1 MFPSKLQFFSWEL
14 KSPAHEEL
22 GDTRGCIQL
31 QLLHRAR
38 PALPGAPVC
47 SSVSICDPPG
57 RDTPSH
63 RPGEPGSGASP
74 LRRKGEEEKGDI
86 QLCQASAPTTLSA
99 GQCHAKITGSQ
110 QTAWLQSIT
119 PAHYSQSFVPKRI
132 PVMSNDKFP
141 IPELLLTAQR
151 ADPAPGHPG
160 RPHSPVMGWS
170 SSSEQAE
177 ALANRRYRVTALSAF
192 RFLRIFITFP
202 S

>member
-1 MFPSKLQFFSWEL
+1 MGVQVQGQVPSLALLQLQPPQGELRKLLQQGWKMFPSELQLFSWDL
-14 KSPAHEEL
+14 KSPAHGEL

-63 RPGEPGSGASP
+63 KPGEPGSGASP

-119 PAHYSQSFVPKRI
+119 PAGLIPRALFQKGFQSCL
-132 PVMSNDKFP
+132 MTS
-141 IPELLLTAQR
+141 
-151 ADPAPGHPG
+151 
-160 RPHSPVMGWS
+160 SPFQS
-170 SSSEQAE
+170 CC
-177 ALANRRYRVTALSAF
+177 
-192 RFLRIFITFP
+192 
-202 S
+202 

>member
-1 MFPSKLQFFSWEL
+1 MGVQVQGQVPSLALLQLQPPQGELRKLLQQGWKMFPSKLQFFSWEL

-86 QLCQASAPTTLSA
+86 QLCQASAPTTHHP
-99 GQCHAKITGSQ
+99 QCWTMPCQNHWQPANSLAAKHHPSS
-110 QTAWLQSIT
+110 L
-119 PAHYSQSFVPKRI
+119 F
-132 PVMSNDKFP
+132 
-141 IPELLLTAQR
+141 PELCSKK
-151 ADPAPGHPG
+151 D
-160 RPHSPVMGWS
+160 S
-170 SSSEQAE
+170 SH
-177 ALANRRYRVTALSAF
+177 V
-192 RFLRIFITFP
+192 
-202 S
+202 